1 MLQRIQTVFLFIS
14 IIVAIVGTFLP
25 IFYAT
30 TPDKVYG
37 VTAWDFSYESI
48 SHIGGW
54 PVLILFILFIVM
66 NGTTIFQFK
75 NRTSQMMRIK
85 ASYLVLALTIVAQGV
100 LWYFWK
106 NDPQLDV
113 IPGWSF
119 IIPAMAFVFNVLAY
133 RSIKKDDDL
142 VKSVDRL
149 R

>member
-1 MLQRIQTVFLFIS
+1 MLQRIQTVYLFIS
-14 IIVAIVGTFLP
+14 IIIAIVGTFLP

-30 TPDKVYG
+30 GPDNMYS
-37 VTAWDFSYESI
+37 VTAWDFSFDST
-48 SHIGGW
+48 SLIGGW
-54 PVLILFILFIVM
+54 PVLILLLLFIVM

-75 NRTSQMMRIK
+75 SRTLQMTRIK

-106 NDPQLDV
+106 NGDQLEV
-113 IPGWSF
+113 VPGWSF
-119 IIPAMAFVFNVLAY
+119 IIPAVAFVFNVLAY
-133 RSIKKDDDL
+133 RAIKKDDDL